1 MSWREGYPQGED
13 FESAGCKNFDQ
24 RILAIKGKTRS
35 GFLGGYD
42 ARVTSTHNLAYFGGE
57 K

>member
-42 ARVTSTHNLAYFGGE
+42 ARVTLTHNLAYFGGE